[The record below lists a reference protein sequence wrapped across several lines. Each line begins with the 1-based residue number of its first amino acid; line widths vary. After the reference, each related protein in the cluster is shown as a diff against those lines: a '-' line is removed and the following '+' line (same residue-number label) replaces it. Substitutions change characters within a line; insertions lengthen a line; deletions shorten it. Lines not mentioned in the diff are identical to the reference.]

1 MRIILGILA
10 SVLSFAALVS
20 GFVLFLALIN
30 YFGGE
35 SLGIGLPTL
44 AMFIFTAIGAGLSW
58 YWFKSAKGKV

>member
-44 AMFIFTAIGAGLSW
+44 AMFIFTAIGA
-58 YWFKSAKGKV
+58 